1 MLSASARSRELVAF
15 FPSHYHIFLNEC
27 RRKLPTILLPSL
39 NARQEDEG
47 GGVECATDAKSP
59 SRRKLIFM
67 AAVRKRGWACDSL
80 YYLCGQIRIA

>member
-1 MLSASARSRELVAF
+1 MQKKVADY
-15 FPSHYHIFLNEC
+15 PVAIVEC
-27 RRKLPTILLPSL
+27 
-39 NARQEDEG
+39 AQEDEG
-47 GGVECATDAKSP
+47 GEVECATDAKSP